1 MSNSKNYDKSGVLE
15 MLELNWHDNL
25 VIVSFVAAI
34 AGLVVLSDNAS
45 SDGAD
50 DSLGDSFAART
61 LSEEILIKMSF
72 TYWIVYCISVF
83 GLKLHLPEDSWLL
96 LSLKLTTVLS
106 YLLTAS
112 SILSLPLQRMAVRQV
127 EE

>member
-1 MSNSKNYDKSGVLE
+1 MV
-15 MLELNWHDNL
+15 ELNWHDYL
-25 VIVSFVAAI
+25 VMVSFVASVG
-34 AGLVVLSDNAS
+34 GLVLLGDKGDSQR
-45 SDGAD
+45 AD
-50 DSLGDSFAART
+50 DSLRDSFAART

>member
-1 MSNSKNYDKSGVLE
+1 MV
-15 MLELNWHDNL
+15 ELNWHDYLIMVSL
-25 VIVSFVAAI
+25 VASI
-34 AGLVVLSDNAS
+34 AGLVL
-45 SDGAD
+45 
-50 DSLGDSFAART
+50 LGDNGTSGPADART

-112 SILSLPLQRMAVRQV
+112 SILSLPLQRMAVRRV
-127 EE
+127 ED

>member
-1 MSNSKNYDKSGVLE
+1 MV
-15 MLELNWHDNL
+15 ELNWRDYL
-25 VIVSFVAAI
+25 VMVSFVASI
-34 AGLVVLSDNAS
+34 AGLVL
-45 SDGAD
+45 
-50 DSLGDSFAART
+50 LGDNRNSQPTDDRT

-72 TYWIVYCISVF
+72 TYWTVYCISVF

-96 LSLKLTTVLS
+96 VSLKLTTVLS

-127 EE
+127 ED

>member
-1 MSNSKNYDKSGVLE
+1 MV
-15 MLELNWHDNL
+15 ELNWHDYL
-25 VIVSFVAAI
+25 VMVSFVASI
-34 AGLVVLSDNAS
+34 AGLVL
-45 SDGAD
+45 
-50 DSLGDSFAART
+50 LGDRRNSQPTDDRT

-72 TYWIVYCISVF
+72 TYWTVYCISVF

-112 SILSLPLQRMAVRQV
+112 SILSLPLQRMAVRRV
-127 EE
+127 ED

>member
-1 MSNSKNYDKSGVLE
+1 MV
-15 MLELNWHDNL
+15 ELNWHDYL
-25 VIVSFVAAI
+25 VMVSFVASI
-34 AGLVVLSDNAS
+34 AGLVL
-45 SDGAD
+45 
-50 DSLGDSFAART
+50 LGDNRNSQPTDDRT

-72 TYWIVYCISVF
+72 TYWTVYCISVF

-96 LSLKLTTVLS
+96 LSLKLTAVLS

-127 EE
+127 ED

>member
-1 MSNSKNYDKSGVLE
+1 

-34 AGLVVLSDNAS
+34 AGLLLLSDNPT

-50 DSLGDSFAART
+50 DSLRDSFAART

-83 GLKLHLPEDSWLL
+83 GLKLHLPEDSWFL

>member
-1 MSNSKNYDKSGVLE
+1 MV
-15 MLELNWHDNL
+15 ELNWHDYL
-25 VIVSFVAAI
+25 VMVSFVASI
-34 AGLVVLSDNAS
+34 AGLVL
-45 SDGAD
+45 
-50 DSLGDSFAART
+50 LGDNRNSQQDDRT

-72 TYWIVYCISVF
+72 TYWTVYCISVF

-112 SILSLPLQRMAVRQV
+112 SILSLPLQRMAVRRV
-127 EE
+127 ED

>member
-1 MSNSKNYDKSGVLE
+1 MV
-15 MLELNWHDNL
+15 ELNWHDYL
-25 VIVSFVAAI
+25 VMVSFVASI
-34 AGLVVLSDNAS
+34 AGLVLLGDNGTS
-45 SDGAD
+45 GPAD
-50 DSLGDSFAART
+50 DRT

-96 LSLKLTTVLS
+96 HSLKLTTVLS

-112 SILSLPLQRMAVRQV
+112 SILSLPLQRMAVRRV

>member
-1 MSNSKNYDKSGVLE
+1 MV
-15 MLELNWHDNL
+15 ELNWRDC
-25 VIVSFVAAI
+25 VVMISFMASI
-34 AGLVVLSDNAS
+34 AGLLL
-45 SDGAD
+45 
-50 DSLGDSFAART
+50 LGNKRESKLAGDRA
-61 LSEEILIKMSF
+61 LSEEMLIEMSF

-112 SILSLPLQRMAVRQV
+112 SILSLPLQRMAVRRV
-127 EE
+127 ED

>member
-1 MSNSKNYDKSGVLE
+1 MV
-15 MLELNWHDNL
+15 ELNWHDYL
-25 VIVSFVAAI
+25 VMVSFVASI
-34 AGLVVLSDNAS
+34 AGLVL
-45 SDGAD
+45 
-50 DSLGDSFAART
+50 LGDNRNSPPTDART

-72 TYWIVYCISVF
+72 TYWTVYCISVF

-112 SILSLPLQRMAVRQV
+112 SILSLPLQRMAVRRV
-127 EE
+127 ED